1 MDRFSF
7 VAQAR
12 AKVLVV
18 PINNLNPTKFSR
30 YFHQIKST
38 FDIRLLDVSP
48 IPDSKYFNPQ
58 AFPQGR
64 VLYDFLATE
73 PEEETKFL
81 YDFEPFR
88 KTFIVIGVGE
98 YDPNTTT
105 GISQLKEKCPS
116 AIVHNCILFNS
127 PSDLVQK
134 SGPDTFYLRQLE
146 ELNITDMETTIC
158 SITRNFL
165 VALDEHAL
173 SYENITL
180 RSPISLID
188 SNVLTRTINYAQK
201 RLSSGSAYKV
211 SFSNG
216 QDVVKSADLKIR
228 ASQRQSGRHL
238 KLMGNFFLLAG
249 RFNDALQYFTDAV
262 INCKKCDDY
271 LWLASALEGLAV
283 SSFLLLDLGLPFH
296 VQNPMLAPVLQVP
309 RNRLLTL
316 GNNSHKASTESNRS
330 RLASNV
336 VSPRNSTL
344 SSLGFGLATA
354 TLTGTLV
361 DFSAMP
367 LPDYLRILCE
377 RVSQF
382 YQLSASEI
390 EDCVPDLVYVESLI
404 RNIKLMMTIY
414 LVGLGPLS
422 SVFASVIKSTPVAAF
437 GARDGSI
444 FAKSDII
451 AEIDKVFSL
460 QLVDLEFSEQCRIY
474 CTLASVYA
482 DLKLYRKQAFILRI
496 LLVALLPEVARLES
510 NSHPNSSKATT
521 KANSKANSKSLSTS
535 SITSI
540 FSLLFKVY
548 RIDLEPETSGC
559 GAKDHISDWS
569 TLQILL
575 IKICLRIAEAQHDY
589 ATLAKLCVLTFT
601 RYSHCLLAE
610 DQTKLRGKLNW
621 LNLWLGENDPDQKM
635 PYPDPFMVR
644 QVKFVPGSSDS
655 NLTPFAE
662 VENTSS
668 TADGAIIFNPFN
680 KTKGAAKERT
690 ICVDEVHQV
699 KFTLQN
705 PFPHEVELSDIS
717 LVTNDEVT
725 VETLKNLVKK
735 LSSTPLVV
743 ANEFNGVN
751 WSQPRKPVPVNG
763 VLPPSGPESV
773 ILPANNTTQLT
784 VSFRAQKTGALTIK
798 GLRVRAANSAF
809 QTFLIS
815 DTEVACGL
823 QKVKLYGPRIP
834 DGDDSAL
841 DRLIENLALANISG
855 RVSTLELT
863 LNVIPRQPVLT
874 MTKNLITNGWIML
887 LEGELQRFSLEL
899 KNTSNEPVNYLSF
912 SFWDSASDTINS
924 NFSQPGTFSA
934 EDVYEL
940 EWNLIKNK
948 PFSVLNKQEISQ
960 KHKVIKPNDNFQIEY
975 EVFGKRGMTELKLI
989 LEYSNKSTGQNFMKT
1004 VSVPLNV
1011 SIQPSLEITGCDIIP
1026 FFSSS
1031 LNGYVTGIEANSL
1044 HQRNINSLLDVIKG
1058 SESEVSAFALLV
1070 LDVKNSWKQRLALK
1084 MSNDFILTFTITET
1098 LNPTETCRFL
1108 LPVKRIGNDTVDVTK
1123 PIPSLRNKQFI
1134 KNYNISEFEEAQE
1147 RKSFWVKSALLEGLK
1162 GQWSTVG
1169 PTNERSGHLDL
1180 RCIRLSPA
1188 MTNVL
1193 SYDNVQIHQSI
1204 YDDQTG
1210 TEVLRK
1216 NNAFD
1221 LEREKF
1227 YVLKTQIVNYANEP
1241 FTGVLRHLPFPVHAA
1256 TKLDL
1261 SIEQKI
1267 LYNGLLQRHINTPIE
1282 KGQTYEISLGFLILE
1297 KGKYEWGTMLDV
1309 TGTKYAPREPVFI
1322 NAS

>member
-12 AKVLVV
+12 AKVFVV
-18 PINNLNPTKFSR
+18 PTNNLDRARFSR
-30 YFHQIKST
+30 YFHQIRST
-38 FDIRLLDVSP
+38 YDIRLLDVSP

-64 VLYDFLATE
+64 VLYDYLATE

-81 YDFEPFR
+81 FDFEPFR

-98 YDPNTTT
+98 YDPDITT
-105 GISQLKEKCPS
+105 GISQLKERCPS

-127 PSDLVQK
+127 PSELVQK
-134 SGPDTFYLRQLE
+134 SGPDTFHLRQLE
-146 ELNITDMETTIC
+146 DLNITDIETTIC

-165 VALDEHAL
+165 MALDEHAL

-180 RSPISLID
+180 RSPISLVD

-249 RFNDALQYFTDAV
+249 RFNDALQYFTDSV

-271 LWLASALEGLAV
+271 LWLASALEGLSV

-316 GNNSHKASTESNRS
+316 GNNSHKASTESVRS

-336 VSPRNSTL
+336 MSPRNSTL
-344 SSLGFGLATA
+344 SSLGFGLSTA

-390 EDCVPDLVYVESLI
+390 EDCVPDMVYVESLI
-404 RNIKLMMTIY
+404 RNIRLMITIY
-414 LVGLGPLS
+414 LVGLGPIS
-422 SVFASVIKSTPVAAF
+422 SVFESVIKSVPVAVS

-444 FAKSDII
+444 FTKSDII

-460 QLVDLEFSEQCRIY
+460 QLVELEFSEQCRIY

-510 NSHPNSSKATT
+510 TGHPGSSRASST
-521 KANSKANSKSLSTS
+521 ARAKSLSTS
-535 SITSI
+535 SITSF

-548 RIDLEPETSGC
+548 RIDLEPETSGRE
-559 GAKDHISDWS
+559 ANDHISDWS

-621 LNLWLGENDPDQKM
+621 LNLWLEENDPNQMM

-644 QVKFVPGSSDS
+644 QVKFVPGTSDS
-655 NLTPFAE
+655 DLTPSAE
-662 VENTSS
+662 VEQTSS
-668 TADGAIIFNPFN
+668 ATDGAIIFNPFN
-680 KTKGAAKERT
+680 KTKGAVKERT
-690 ICVDEVHQV
+690 ICVAEVHQV

-725 VETLKNLVKK
+725 VETLKNLIRKIS
-735 LSSTPLVV
+735 LTPLVV

-751 WSQPRKPVPVNG
+751 WSQPRKSAPMNG
-763 VLPPSGPESV
+763 VLPPSSPESV

-784 VSFRAQKTGALTIK
+784 VSFRAQKTGTLTIK

-815 DTEVACGL
+815 DTEVASGL
-823 QKVKLYGPRIP
+823 QKVKLYGPQIP

-841 DRLIENLALANISG
+841 DRLIENLAQANISG
-855 RVSTLELT
+855 RISTLTLT

-874 MTKNLITNGWIML
+874 LTKNLVTNGWIML
-887 LEGELQRFSLEL
+887 LEGELQKFSLEL
-899 KNTSNEPVNYLSF
+899 KNTSSEAVNYLSF

-924 NFSQPGTFSA
+924 NLSQPGTFSA

-960 KHKVIKPNDNFQIEY
+960 KHKVIEPNDNFQIEY

-989 LEYSNKSTGQNFMKT
+989 LEYSNKSTGQNFIKT

-1031 LNGYVTGIEANSL
+1031 LNGSVTATEASSL
-1044 HQRNINSLLDVIKG
+1044 HQRNINSLVDLIKG
-1058 SESEVSAFALLV
+1058 SEIDVSAFALLV

-1098 LNPTETCRFL
+1098 LNPAETCRFL
-1108 LPVKRIGNDTVDVTK
+1108 LPVKRIGHDTVDVTK

-1147 RKSFWVKSALLEGLK
+1147 RKNFWVKSALLEGLR

-1193 SYDNVQIHQSI
+1193 SYDSVQVHQSI

-1210 TEVLRK
+1210 IEVPRK

-1227 YVLKTQIVNYANEP
+1227 YVLKTRIVNYASEP

-1282 KGQTYEISLGFLILE
+1282 KGQTYESSLGFLILE
-1297 KGKYEWGTMLDV
+1297 IGKYEWGTMLDV
-1309 TGTKYAPREPVFI
+1309 ASTKFAPREPVFI